1 MTPWSAPGSTIS
13 YYQCP
18 FCARTHSS
26 LYGEVFRRR
35 AGARL
40 LDTPPPA
47 PAPGTASSA
56 APMAS
61 QEDVRWA
68 RVKASAARWFAR
80 LEEDERRLG
89 FEAVARPLR
98 PAPRAVVQPA
108 PRAVVQPAPRAVAKA
123 SPRAVARPVRAAEAR
138 PRAVARPPRPAEPAD
153 GVPEVDPDDVIE
165 VAPAAGALRR

>member
-1 MTPWSAPGSTIS
+1 MEASVECTHCGVLMTPWSAPGSTIR

-35 AGARL
+35 AGARV
-40 LDTPPPA
+40 LDAPPLPA
-47 PAPGTASSA
+47 A
-56 APMAS
+56 AAAAVPTAS

-89 FEAVARPLR
+89 PRVVARPLR
-98 PAPRAVVQPA
+98 PAA
-108 PRAVVQPAPRAVAKA
+108 PV
-123 SPRAVARPVRAAEAR
+123 PRAVARPVRAAGGAAVVR
-138 PRAVARPPRPAEPAD
+138 AAPRAAEPAD
-153 GVPEVDPDDVIE
+153 GVPEVDPADVIE
-165 VAPAAGALRR
+165 IAPVASGRRR